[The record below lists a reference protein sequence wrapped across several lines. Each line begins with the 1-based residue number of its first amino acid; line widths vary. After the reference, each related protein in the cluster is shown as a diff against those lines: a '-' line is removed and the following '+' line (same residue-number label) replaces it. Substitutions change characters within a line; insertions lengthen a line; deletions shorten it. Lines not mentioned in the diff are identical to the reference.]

1 VRELYSIVAVPFLL
15 SVCSNRML
23 NVQYVFLTHATKLA
37 RNSRDQWQV
46 RLSSP
51 RDANSVES
59 FVASDKHN
67 VLSESQ
73 NRLDDI
79 RQSIFAVPTSEHSKQ
94 QQPQQFR
101 NQGPEHQALL
111 QQQQESDER
120 AEQEHLKHLQ
130 IIADGRRHQR
140 EPGPASAT
148 ENTAHTQQMKSETEA
163 GTKVGRKEREWAHDE
178 GGRVHAVMIASA
190 ENSEMQELGHGPMI
204 CVNIVSHGIHG
215 SSSSFSIA
223 GGGGGTEGRG
233 HLQGSS
239 TEYFSCK
246 PGSPNIHGRMF
257 GSDIERMT
265 RTRGEEGCTKCVAGE
280 RQLEKAQS
288 IRAGASCVPVTG
300 STRAYSPF
308 SL

>member
-1 VRELYSIVAVPFLL
+1 
-15 SVCSNRML
+15 M
-23 NVQYVFLTHATKLA
+23 
-37 RNSRDQWQV
+37 

-51 RDANSVES
+51 RDANSDAHSVES
-59 FVASDKHN
+59 FVASDKRN

-101 NQGPEHQALL
+101 NQGPEHQAVL
-111 QQQQESDER
+111 QQQQETDER
-120 AEQEHLKHLQ
+120 AEQAHLMHLQ
-130 IIADGRRHQR
+130 IIAGSDDPDQRDRRHQR
-140 EPGPASAT
+140 EHEPESAT
-148 ENTAHTQQMKSETEA
+148 ENTVHTQQMKSETEA
-163 GTKVGRKEREWAHDE
+163 RRKVGRKEREWAHDE
-178 GGRVHAVMIASA
+178 GGRVHAVMIAGDC
-190 ENSEMQELGHGPMI
+190 EMQELSHGPMVS
-204 CVNIVSHGIHG
+204 VNTVSPVGIHG

-239 TEYFSCK
+239 IEYFSCK
-246 PGSPNIHGRMF
+246 PGSPNIHSRGR
-257 GSDIERMT
+257 SDIERMT

-288 IRAGASCVPVTG
+288 IRAGTSCVPLHTCILPFLSLINV
-300 STRAYSPF
+300 SHRVLTRITSQLALLVRTYPLLLFALS
-308 SL
+308 